1 MVKEDLKREI
11 ENNFQFLKG
20 KVFAILLFGSF
31 VRGEE
36 TSRSD
41 IDICLVLKDM
51 PKKKVWN
58 EVLESGLTEK
68 YDIKIF
74 ETLPLKL
81 KAEVIENHEIVWS
94 KDEYELSYYFFKWKK
109 IWEDQKIS
117 LRKLDFKIF
126 H

>member
-1 MVKEDLKREI
+1 MYKRYEEVCEKSERMVKEDLKREI

-58 EVLESGLTEK
+58 EVLESGLTCLL
-68 YDIKIF
+68 YTSPSPRD
-74 ETLPLKL
+74 
-81 KAEVIENHEIVWS
+81 
-94 KDEYELSYYFFKWKK
+94 
-109 IWEDQKIS
+109 
-117 LRKLDFKIF
+117 
-126 H
+126 